1 VQRDL
6 LPIVEGSTVAT
17 KYGLVRTDHILF
29 IAAGAFHVSKPS
41 DLIPELQGR
50 FPIRVELTSLTEQD
64 FVRILKEPK
73 NALLTQYAAMIETE
87 GAKIDFSDDGVQEI
101 AHIAMG
107 LNERMEN
114 IGARRLQTVM
124 TTLLEEVLF
133 ELPEGASGPI
143 HVDRE
148 FVRSRLKKVADDEDL
163 SRYIL

>member
-17 KYGLVRTDHILF
+17 KYGLVRTDHVLF

-50 FPIRVELTSLTEQD
+50 FPIRVELKSLREED

-73 NALLTQYAAMIETE
+73 NALLAQYGALIETE
-87 GAKIDFSDDGVQEI
+87 GAAVEFTDDGVEEI

-124 TTLLEEVLF
+124 TTLLEEALF
-133 ELPEGASGPI
+133 DLPEGAAGKLV
-143 HVDRE
+143 VDRS
-148 FVRSRLKKVADDEDL
+148 FVRERLKDVAEDEDL
-163 SRYIL
+163 SRFIL